1 MTNIYFYL
9 FLICYFLTDLFF
21 KMKFTFF
28 NPDWLQS
35 DKYKFWL
42 LENNDDKRSFGCSVC
57 NVRSLELGKMGK
69 QALEK
74 HMRTKKHGERLK
86 NISSAG
92 PMSHMKVWVKS
103 GSSGK
108 TFFNEEYIIF
118 LTSSFYGGSIF
129 LDIIIL

>member
-21 KMKFTFF
+21 KMKITFF

-57 NVRSLELGKMGK
+57 KMGK

-103 GSSGK
+103 GSSGNA
-108 TFFNEEYIIF
+108 FFNEEYIIF
-118 LTSSFYGGSIF
+118 LTSSFYGCSIF
-129 LDIIIL
+129 LYIIIL

>member
-1 MTNIYFYL
+1 MN
-9 FLICYFLTDLFF
+9 
-21 KMKFTFF
+21 FTFF

-42 LENNDDKRSFGCSVC
+42 LENKDDKRCFGCSVC

>member
-42 LENNDDKRSFGCSVC
+42 LENNDDKRSFGCSV
-57 NVRSLELGKMGK
+57 RSLELGKMGK

-86 NISSAG
+86 RISSAG
-92 PMSHMKVWVKS
+92 PMSHMKVWGKS

>member
-1 MTNIYFYL
+1 
-9 FLICYFLTDLFF
+9 
-21 KMKFTFF
+21 MKFTFF

-35 DKYKFWL
+35 DKYWL
-42 LENNDDKRSFGCSVC
+42 PENNDDKRSFGCSVC
-57 NVRSLELGKMGK
+57 NVRSLELGNMGK

-86 NISSAG
+86 SISSAG
-92 PMSHMKVWVKS
+92 PMSRMKLWVKS
-103 GSSGK
+103 GSSGNA
-108 TFFNEEYIIF
+108 FFNEEYIIF

>member
-42 LENNDDKRSFGCSVC
+42 LENNDDKSFGCSVC

-92 PMSHMKVWVKS
+92 PMSHMKVWGKS